1 MKSTDSEQ
9 EGVGMELEQ
18 YRNRLE
24 QMVEEK
30 SKDLIA
36 IQENL
41 EATNRRQALFIK
53 VLQIL
58 QLEPDI
64 PTAMNMALAEIGR
77 YTGVDRLATW
87 ENHLDGITYGCT
99 NEWCNDGI
107 EPAIDYL
114 RSMTIEAGKPWFD
127 MLEENHII
135 CTSDIYSLDPFITQ
149 MLEIQG
155 VKAIAVFP
163 LSQLGVHFGFLSFN
177 FCWNK
182 QWDEKDVELM
192 SQISQIVSTA
202 TKRWQVETSL
212 QLSQRTMQKVLDNI
226 NANIFVCDYDTQK
239 VLFANKPFRE
249 EAGQVSGNAECWKM
263 LNAGLNGLCAHCPK
277 PQLLDADRKFTGVHF
292 WEDYNPITER
302 WYTIQSMAIKWLDGR
317 WAIMELATDITTRK
331 QVELELIL
339 AKEKAEESDRLK
351 SAFLANMSHEIRTP
365 LNAIVGFSEIIAL
378 TEDEVEKAEYLNIIQ
393 KNSNLLLQLIN
404 DILDLSRIE
413 SGKSE
418 MNFQLVE
425 MTGLIDEVEK
435 VHRLKMKTGI
445 RLNVIRPDEEIWIMV
460 DRNRITQVLFNFL
473 SNAIKN
479 THEGAI
485 TLGLEVCGEWLKVYV
500 TDTGCGIAKEKLPLI
515 FNRFEK
521 LNDFVQGTGLGLPI
535 CQSIVER
542 LGGKISVES
551 EVGVGSTFVM
561 TLPYRQFV
569 LGADGEP
576 VEINA
581 HVERRS
587 DGRKKILIAEDTE
600 SNFMQINILL
610 KKDYTISWVT
620 NGEEAVNSFLH
631 ERPDL
636 ILMDIRMP
644 VMNGIQATEKIR
656 TIDIDLPIVAVTAN
670 AFLIEQQQALAA
682 GCNDIIAKPYTYER
696 LKETI
701 IKYI

>member
-1 MKSTDSEQ
+1 MIHFVIMAQDKIKMHDSASHTTEKDENTELLKEKLLKVNSVLAAHQIALWEININTLECTFTQEYFESLGLDKVGIRYQNLEEFCSFVHPDDKHLVSLEGFQKKLDGFDESNVLRVRCVGAHGEIVWLEDHLLSVEKDKSGNLERLLCYTVNVTGQCEREAHISRVEERNRKIIQALDQDFFITDVLMSSDTILLHPVEQLRGADGRTIYSPEVSDLFLRNIRQCLEDGELKEIEYPLDVDDCERHYFQARIAPFEDNKMMALIHDIGDRVQRSNELIEAKQRAEEADRMKS
-9 EGVGMELEQ
+9 V
-18 YRNRLE
+18 
-24 QMVEEK
+24 
-30 SKDLIA
+30 
-36 IQENL
+36 
-41 EATNRRQALFIK
+41 
-53 VLQIL
+53 
-58 QLEPDI
+58 
-64 PTAMNMALAEIGR
+64 
-77 YTGVDRLATW
+77 
-87 ENHLDGITYGCT
+87 
-99 NEWCNDGI
+99 
-107 EPAIDYL
+107 
-114 RSMTIEAGKPWFD
+114 
-127 MLEENHII
+127 
-135 CTSDIYSLDPFITQ
+135 
-149 MLEIQG
+149 
-155 VKAIAVFP
+155 
-163 LSQLGVHFGFLSFN
+163 
-177 FCWNK
+177 
-182 QWDEKDVELM
+182 
-192 SQISQIVSTA
+192 
-202 TKRWQVETSL
+202 
-212 QLSQRTMQKVLDNI
+212 
-226 NANIFVCDYDTQK
+226 
-239 VLFANKPFRE
+239 
-249 EAGQVSGNAECWKM
+249 
-263 LNAGLNGLCAHCPK
+263 
-277 PQLLDADRKFTGVHF
+277 
-292 WEDYNPITER
+292 
-302 WYTIQSMAIKWLDGR
+302 
-317 WAIMELATDITTRK
+317 
-331 QVELELIL
+331 
-339 AKEKAEESDRLK
+339 
-351 SAFLANMSHEIRTP
+351 FLANMSHEIRTP

-435 VHRLKMKTGI
+435 VHRLKMKTAI

-620 NGEEAVNSFLH
+620 NGEEAVNSFLR

-656 TIDIDLPIVAVTAN
+656 TVDIDLPIVAVTAN